1 MKTESITKYFLNT
14 AYFVGVLLIAL
25 AISTQAL
32 ARRVNTYEA
41 TRKPLFFSVEK
52 EQVEV
57 TNSVT
62 GRVDYVAVTTGQHVS
77 KGDLLVRL
85 VDDSLSQRIASL
97 ESFAETNLSAK
108 TELEVLKA
116 RLSEYEIRAAR
127 DGVIYSID
135 AVEGSYLNSNSS
147 ILTLFA
153 DSNVKVVGILD
164 QSQYAE
170 IQNNRQLDVYS
181 PRFEQ
186 VYNISFEGV
195 GRVVDP
201 KEGSNSANYEVKF
214 KFTDPNEGPAFID
227 GERLE
232 VISGNG
238 DEEVMHPSMK
248 ITKMWNTLILGK

>member
-1 MKTESITKYFLNT
+1 MKIESITKYLLNA

-25 AISTQAL
+25 IISTQAL

-41 TRKPLFFSVEK
+41 TKKPLFFSVEK

-57 TNSVT
+57 TNSIT

-85 VDDSLSQRIASL
+85 VDDTLGQKLNSL
-97 ESFAETNLSAK
+97 ESFAESNLSAK

-116 RLSEYEIRAAR
+116 KSSEYEIRAAR
-127 DGVIYSID
+127 DGVIYRID
-135 AVEGSYLNSNSS
+135 AVEGSYLNTNSS

-164 QSQYAE
+164 QAQYAE
-170 IQNNRQLDVYS
+170 IQNNRSLDVYS

-186 VYNISFEGV
+186 VYNVSFEGV
-195 GRVVDP
+195 GRVVEP
-201 KEGSNSANYEVKF
+201 TEGSKDANYEVKF
-214 KFTDPNEGPAFID
+214 KFTDSNEGPAFID

-232 VISGNG
+232 VISSNG

-248 ITKMWNTLILGK
+248 LTKMWNTLILGK

>member
-1 MKTESITKYFLNT
+1 MKIESVIKYLLNS
-14 AYFVGVLLIAL
+14 AYFVGVLLVAFV
-25 AISTQAL
+25 ISTQAL

-41 TRKPLFFSVEK
+41 TKKPLFFSVEK

-62 GRVDYVAVTTGQHVS
+62 GRIDYVAVTTGQHVS

-85 VDDSLSQRIASL
+85 VDDSLAQKMSSL
-97 ESFAETNLSAK
+97 ESFAEDNLSAK
-108 TELEVLKA
+108 TELEVLRA
-116 RLSEYEIRAAR
+116 RSSEYEIRAAR
-127 DGVIYSID
+127 DGVIYKID

-153 DSNVKVVGILD
+153 DSNVKIIGVLD
-164 QSQYAE
+164 QAQYAE

-186 VYNISFEGV
+186 VYSITFEGV

-201 KEGSNSANYEVKF
+201 KEGSNEVNYEVKF

-232 VISGNG
+232 VISGNS

-248 ITKMWNTLILGK
+248 LTKMWNTLILGK